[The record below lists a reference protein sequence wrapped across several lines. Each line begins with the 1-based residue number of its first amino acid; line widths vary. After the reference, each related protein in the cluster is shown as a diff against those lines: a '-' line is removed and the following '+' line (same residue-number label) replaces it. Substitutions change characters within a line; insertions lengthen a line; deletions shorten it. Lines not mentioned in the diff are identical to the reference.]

1 VSTAP
6 PPCSIVYMT
15 QAPSPIRAMY
25 RRTIKQL
32 TYQAIVD

>member
-1 VSTAP
+1 
-6 PPCSIVYMT
+6 MT